1 MKAILELI
9 VWLCKAIEFEL
20 DIFSIIKNNRPKFDK
35 IWLKEDF
42 GEVLRATRKA
52 HKKCQ
57 KLLAMEFC
65 FWLFTCIIG
74 PFSTFY
80 FSEVFPKNS
89 LIFAAI
95 FPVLIFLSCVH
106 FCRAEVFFGDYKEI
120 FKQNFINQIVKD
132 INPNFSYR
140 HAKINIT
147 NSGVYRYDYTMKEDF
162 ISGEYKGVK
171 FELAEFCKDNTYTS
185 LKGAIFM
192 CEFYKDFKFNLKI
205 ENKKIKLFH
214 NGEILD
220 NVEFNDIF
228 TVSATD
234 KIETR
239 YLLSLSFM
247 ERLTQIAKNPN
258 FGIVSSAFSENKFYV
273 FMENGKDLFEPY
285 ILYTPDFDLAKYYK
299 SEILA
304 LLCIIDELNL
314 TLNIYP
320 KNRKFNH

>member
-42 GEVLRATRKA
+42 GEVLRATHKA

-106 FCRAEVFFGDYKEI
+106 FCRASVFFGDYKKI
-120 FKQNFINQIVKD
+120 FKQNFITQIIKD
-132 INPNFSYR
+132 INPNFACQRGNFDLS
-140 HAKINIT
+140 
-147 NSGVYRYDYTMKEDF
+147 NSGISQYDNTHKEDF
-162 ISGEYKGVK
+162 ISGDYGGVK
-171 FELAEFCKDNTYTS
+171 FELAEFYSGDSYKKRN
-185 LKGAIFM
+185 GAIFV

-239 YLLSLSFM
+239 YLLSPSFM

-258 FGIVSSAFSENKFYV
+258 FGIVSAAFSENKFYV

-299 SEILA
+299 REILA

-314 TLNIYP
+314 SLKIFP
-320 KNRKFNH
+320 KST